1 VTTIYEALAAVM
13 KDVGAVK
20 KGGHNAQ
27 SGYNFRGI
35 DAVTNAV
42 YPALVEHGVI
52 VAPEVQSYDYGTVT
66 VGRNRTEMGHARLT
80 VQFTFYGP
88 EGDSI
93 TAQTA
98 GEAFDSGDKAT
109 AKAHS
114 VALRT
119 ALLQTLCLP
128 TDEPDPDSRT
138 YERASGPDP
147 AEVALHEANEAR
159 GDMLNDLQPRG
170 WTGDKLIQRFKDDYN
185 ADLLAADTE
194 TVKKFHKILADEADA
209 QDAEDSK

>member
-1 VTTIYEALAAVM
+1 MTTVHQALAKVM

-20 KGGHNAQ
+20 KGDRNTQGNF
-27 SGYNFRGI
+27 NFRGI

-52 VAPEVQSYDYGTVT
+52 VAPKVQAYEYGTVT

-80 VQFTFYGP
+80 VEFTFYGP
-88 EGDSI
+88 QGDSLV
-93 TAQTA
+93 AVTA

-114 VALRT
+114 VAFRT

-128 TDEPDPDSRT
+128 TDEPDPDSSS
-138 YERASGPDP
+138 YERAPKKSEEQLAQESLLAVCQEMGLDP
-147 AEVALHEANEAR
+147 KQVA
-159 GDMLNDLQPRG
+159 
-170 WTGDKLIQRFKDDYN
+170 QRFRDEIGAPIQQ
-185 ADLLAADTE
+185 ADADSIVKFTETLLAEGVPVD
-194 TVKKFHKILADEADA
+194 
-209 QDAEDSK
+209 